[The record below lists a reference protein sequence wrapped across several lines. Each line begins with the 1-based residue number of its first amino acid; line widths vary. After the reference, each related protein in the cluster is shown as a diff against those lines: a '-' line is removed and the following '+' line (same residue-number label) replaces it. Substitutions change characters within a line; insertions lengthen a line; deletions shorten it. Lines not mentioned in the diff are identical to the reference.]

1 MSFRRCSGLAAIAAL
16 LAVAAPSQ
24 ARAPIWIPQSSNGN
38 PVAAIGVGG
47 GASIQV
53 FCYARPSPRYVL
65 VAKGPARG
73 LRPGRGVIGR
83 IQGRQT
89 VKVRFDRIEL
99 APGSLAVLTVQGGL
113 RGTTGDQ
120 PRALYSIEAIR
131 AAKKP
136 ITLSS
141 GPFSITVPETG
152 AAAAIARLEKTC
164 GDVKGMAKRA
174 EGRFGEVN

>member
-1 MSFRRCSGLAAIAAL
+1 VNCLLPISAVVAL
-16 LAVAAPSQ
+16 SAMAAPSQ
-24 ARAPIWIPQSSNGN
+24 ARAPTWIPQSSNGN
-38 PVAAIGVGG
+38 PVAAISVGG
-47 GASIQV
+47 GTSIQV

-65 VAKGPARG
+65 VVKGPARG
-73 LRPGRGVIGR
+73 LKPGLGVMGR
-83 IQGRQT
+83 VQGKST
-89 VKVRFDRIEL
+89 VKVRFDRVEL
-99 APGSLAVLTVQGGL
+99 APGGLAVLTVQGGL

-120 PRALYSIEAIR
+120 PRALYSVEAIR

-136 ITLSS
+136 ITVSS

-152 AAAAIARLEKTC
+152 AAAAIAPLEKAC

>member
-1 MSFRRCSGLAAIAAL
+1 MRQGGMVMLATAA
-16 LAVAAPSQ
+16 AFAAAPAQ
-24 ARAPIWIPQSSNGN
+24 ARAPTWIPQSSNGA

-47 GASIQV
+47 GTSIQV

-65 VAKGPARG
+65 VVKGPARG
-73 LRPGRGVIGR
+73 LKPGLGVMGR
-83 IQGRQT
+83 VQGKSS
-89 VKVRFDRIEL
+89 VKVRFDRVEL
-99 APGSLAVLTVQGGL
+99 APGGLAVLTVQGGL

-131 AAKKP
+131 AAKTP
-136 ITLSS
+136 IIVSS

-152 AAAAIARLEKTC
+152 AAAAIAPLEKAC

>member
-1 MSFRRCSGLAAIAAL
+1 MKRAAGLAITALAAFAAL
-16 LAVAAPSQ
+16 PGQ
-24 ARAPIWIPQSSNGN
+24 ARAPTWIPQSSNGN

-47 GASIQV
+47 GSSITV
-53 FCYARPSPRYVL
+53 TCYARPSPRYVL
-65 VAKGPARG
+65 VVKGPARG
-73 LRPGRGVIGR
+73 LKPGRGVVGR
-83 IQGRQT
+83 VQGKQNI
-89 VKVRFDRIEL
+89 KVRFDRVEL
-99 APGSLAVLTVQGGL
+99 APGGIAVLTVQGGL

-136 ITLSS
+136 ITVSS

-152 AAAAIARLEKTC
+152 AAAAIARLEKAC

>member
-1 MSFRRCSGLAAIAAL
+1 MRRLLPVGLAATLAAM
-16 LAVAAPSQ
+16 AAPAQ
-24 ARAPIWIPQSSNGN
+24 ARAPTWIPQSSNGN

-47 GASIQV
+47 GTSITV
-53 FCYARPSPRYVL
+53 TCYARPSPRYVL
-65 VAKGPARG
+65 VVKGPARG
-73 LRPGRGVIGR
+73 LKPGRGIVGR
-83 IQGRQT
+83 VQGRQT
-89 VKVRFDRIEL
+89 IKVRFDRVEP
-99 APGSLAVLTVQGGL
+99 APGGLAVLTVQGGL

-136 ITLSS
+136 ITVSS
-141 GPFSITVPETG
+141 DSFSITVPATG
-152 AAAAIARLEKTC
+152 AEAAIAPLEKAC